1 MKNIRLL
8 VSTLVIGAAMSVFG
22 GMPINPKLPM
32 SFGVNSKGGNRF
44 VGEFKDIQ
52 LSFGGKTY
60 HAGPAKVGERVKPFP
75 TVADAEKGMRFTCRF
90 VTKNAAV
97 AQRLLDNVTPGKG
110 DGFLVDVYQGRFRA
124 VIGGVCSWSHPTQIQ
139 TGRETLV
146 EINVSA
152 DDVVTM
158 SVDGDKR
165 KVPGPWGVPNWQSVK
180 RVENKAPHPDA
191 TWKIRFREPGEWSL
205 KGWQRRS
212 LSFGNGYFGV
222 SEFGGTD
229 VERLQLTEPTF
240 HTQQRHA
247 RNGYKQ
253 GNLTDAADLFV
264 EFGHKDATD
273 YVREMDLE
281 DALVT
286 VKYKVDGVDYA
297 REYFTS
303 YPDKVGAMR
312 FTASKKGALSF
323 TLRAAVPFL
332 DAPPPMDRTGMI
344 ESRKV
349 ESRNSGCRMS
359 NVECQSG
366 EITLSAKSGAYG
378 VKLAG
383 RFKVLTDGTV
393 ERRDGGA
400 LAVANATEATVIYT
414 LATNYRFVPEMF
426 EASKGQG
433 SDRDYDRTPYFGPDP
448 SPEAERR
455 IADASALGYAALK
468 KRHLADFR
476 SLVGRSSIDV
486 DFDAADMALT
496 TPELRALGG
505 NSVYLQALY
514 WRLGKFLLASSSRP
528 GTLPGSLQGCWAGP
542 VLTTAWGSGF
552 WHNINVQMDY
562 WGAFS
567 CNMAECME
575 AYAGYN
581 AAFRPT
587 TRNAALDYIKRV
599 NPAGLKEPITDDFWS
614 VGTAAWPYQASGA
627 PGGHSGPGTGGFTTA
642 LYIDW
647 YDFTQDREVLEKQCW
662 PVLRG
667 MADFLTRCVVEKDGL
682 YLSKFSA
689 SPEQR
694 SRKSGGYY
702 QTVGC
707 AFDQQMILL
716 NNAAFVRFAKLLG
729 REDDPVVKRCKEQ
742 LAKYDPV
749 QVGESGQ
756 IKEYREERFYGDF
769 VREKHHRH
777 ISHLVGL
784 YPGAIMNRTTPDWLK
799 AASRTLDLR
808 GEVTEAWA
816 LLHRMCCRARTGE
829 GDAAVRLFGNLMEVK
844 TADTLWS
851 IAHGVHIIDA
861 NYAGAAAFAELVLQ
875 SHELDEK
882 GNFVIDLLP
891 ALPSSWAKHGSFRGL
906 CARGG
911 WEVDCEWRD
920 GKPVKVALR
929 PGPHA
934 GTRPLVRFGGKPLD
948 STLNASVV
956 FDTAK

>member
-1 MKNIRLL
+1 MKDMKTIHFFVL
-8 VSTLVIGAAMSVFG
+8 VVGAALSTFG
-22 GMPINPKLPM
+22 GAPVNPKLPM
-32 SFGVNSKGGNRF
+32 SFGVDSKGHNRF
-44 VGEFKDIQ
+44 VGEFKEIE

-60 HAGPAKVGERVKPFP
+60 HSGPAKACDRIAPFP
-75 TVADAEKGMRFTCRF
+75 SVKDAEKGMRFKCRF
-90 VTKNAAV
+90 VTKDAAKS
-97 AQRLLDNVTPGKG
+97 QRLLDNVTPGRG
-110 DGFLVDVYQGRFRA
+110 DGFLIDVYQGKFRA
-124 VIGGVCSWSHPTQIQ
+124 VIGDICHWSHPTPIQ
-139 TGRETLV
+139 SGRETVV

-152 DDVVTM
+152 SNEVTM
-158 SVDGDKR
+158 SVDGDTR
-165 KVPGPWGVPNWQSVK
+165 KVPSGNGFVPKWQSVK
-180 RVENKAPHPDA
+180 RVENRAPHPDA
-191 TWKIRFREPGEWSL
+191 TWKIRFAEPGEWNL
-205 KGWQRRS
+205 RGWQRRS
-212 LSFGNGYFGV
+212 LSFGNGYFGA
-222 SEFGGTD
+222 SEFGGVD
-229 VERLQLTEPTF
+229 VERLQLTDPTF
-240 HTQQRHA
+240 HTQQIHR
-247 RNGYKQ
+247 RSKRKQ

-273 YVREMDLE
+273 YLREMDFE

-286 VKYKVDGVDYA
+286 VKYKAGGVDYT
-297 REYFTS
+297 REMFVS
-303 YPDKVGAMR
+303 YPDKVGAIR
-312 FTASKKGALSF
+312 VTASEKGALSF
-323 TLRAAVPFL
+323 TLRAQVPFL
-332 DAPPPMDRTGMI
+332 DAKPPMDRTGKVGG
-344 ESRKV
+344 SRSV
-349 ESRNSGCRMS
+349 ATA
-359 NVECQSG
+359 G

-383 RFKVLTDGTV
+383 RFKVISDGEVTAQS
-393 ERRDGGA
+393 DGSLKVDGA
-400 LAVANATEATVIYT
+400 TGATVIYT

-433 SDRDYDRTPYFGPDP
+433 SDAQHDRTPYFGPDP
-448 SPEAERR
+448 SAEADRR
-455 IADASALGYAALK
+455 IAAAAALGYDELK

-476 SLVGRSSIDV
+476 GLVGRSSIDV
-486 DFDAADMALT
+486 DFDAADMKLT

-528 GTLPGSLQGCWAGP
+528 GTLPRSLQGCWAGP
-542 VLTTAWGSGF
+542 VLTTTWGSGF

-575 AYAGYN
+575 AYAAFN

-587 TRNAALDYIKRV
+587 TKGAALGYIGRV
-599 NPAGLKEPITDDFWS
+599 NPDGLKEPVTDDLWS
-614 VGTAAWPYQASGA
+614 VGTASWPYQVSGA

-647 YDFTQDREVLEKQCW
+647 YDFTQSREVLEKQCW

-667 MADFLTRCVVEKDGL
+667 MADFLTRCVVETNGL

-689 SPEQR
+689 SPEQF
-694 SRKSGGYY
+694 SRGGGYY
-702 QTVGC
+702 HTVGC

-716 NNAAFVRFAKLLG
+716 NNAAFVQCAKLLG
-729 REDDPVVKRCKEQ
+729 REDDPVVRRCKEQ

-756 IKEYREERFYGDF
+756 IKEFREERFYGDF

-784 YPGAIMNRTTPDWLK
+784 YPGAIINRTTPQWLK

-816 LLHRMCCRARTGE
+816 LVHRMCCRARTGE

-861 NYAGAAAFAELVLQ
+861 NYAGAAAFAELLLQ
-875 SHELDEK
+875 SHEKDEK

-920 GKPVKVALR
+920 GKPVKVDLR
-929 PGPHA
+929 PGPNA
-934 GTRPLVRFGGKPLD
+934 GPKPSVRFRGG
-948 STLNASVV
+948 
-956 FDTAK
+956 FDEKRR

>member
-1 MKNIRLL
+1 MKT
-8 VSTLVIGAAMSVFG
+8 TLVTAVAFAASVAFG

-32 SFGVNSKGGNRF
+32 SFGVNSKGGNCF

-60 HAGPAKVGERVKPFP
+60 HAGPAKSGDRVKPFP
-75 TVADAEKGMRFTCRF
+75 TESDAKKGMRFACRF
-90 VTKNAAV
+90 VTKNAAA

-110 DGFLVDVYQGRFRA
+110 DGFLIDIYRGRFRA
-124 VIGGVCSWSHPTQIQ
+124 VIGGVCSWSHPVKIQ

-146 EINVSA
+146 EVVVSA

-158 SVDGDKR
+158 SVDGDAR
-165 KVPGPWGVPNWQSVK
+165 KVVHDDYVPNWQSVK
-180 RVENKAPHPDA
+180 RVENAAPHPDA
-191 TWKIRFREPGEWSL
+191 TWKIRFREPAVWNL

-240 HTQQRHA
+240 HTQQKHPSSRWV
-247 RNGYKQ
+247 Q

-286 VKYKVDGVDYA
+286 VKYTAGGIDYT
-297 REYFTS
+297 REMFAS

-323 TLRAAVPFL
+323 VVRAQVPFL
-332 DAPPPMDRTGMI
+332 DAPPPTHRTG
-344 ESRKV
+344 KV
-349 ESRNSGCRMS
+349 EAAGN
-359 NVECQSG
+359 
-366 EITLSAKSGAYG
+366 EIALAAKSGAYG

-383 RFKVLTDGTV
+383 RFKVLTDGAVTAQADGSLKV
-393 ERRDGGA
+393 EG
-400 LAVANATEATVIYT
+400 ATEATVVYT

-433 SDRDYDRTPYFGPDP
+433 SDKNYDRSPYLGPDP
-448 SPEAERR
+448 AAEADRR
-455 IADASALGYAALK
+455 VAAASNLGYDELK

-486 DFDAADMALT
+486 DFDSADMSLT

-505 NSVYLQALY
+505 NSIYLQLLY

-575 AYAGYN
+575 AYAAFN

-587 TRNAALDYIKRV
+587 TRAAAEGYLRRV
-599 NPAGLKEPITDDFWS
+599 NPEGLKVPLTDDFWS
-614 VGTAAWPYQASGA
+614 VGTAAWPYQVSGA

-647 YDFTQDREVLEKQCW
+647 YDFTQNRNVLEKECW

-667 MADFLTRCVVEKDGL
+667 MADFLTRCVVETNGL

-694 SRKSGGYY
+694 SRNGGGYY
-702 QTVGC
+702 KTVGC

-756 IKEYREERFYGDF
+756 IKEFREERFYGDF
-769 VREKHHRH
+769 VRERHHRH

-784 YPGAIMNRTTPDWLK
+784 YPGAIINRTTPEWLK

-808 GEVTEAWA
+808 GEMTTAWA
-816 LLHRMCCRARTGE
+816 LVHRACCRARTGE
-829 GDAAVRLFGNLMEVK
+829 GDAAVRLFGNLMEAK

-861 NYAGAAAFAELVLQ
+861 NYAGAALFAELVLQ

-906 CARGG
+906 CVRGG

-920 GKPVKVALR
+920 GKPVKVNLR
-929 PGPHA
+929 PGSHA
-934 GTRPLVRFGGKPLD
+934 GPKPTVRCK
-948 STLNASVV
+948 
-956 FDTAK
+956 

>member
-1 MKNIRLL
+1 MKL
-8 VSTLVIGAAMSVFG
+8 VKLRFVFTATFAAAAAFGA
-22 GMPINPKLPM
+22 MPVNPKLPM
-32 SFGVNSKGGNRF
+32 SFGVDSKGRNRF
-44 VGEFKDIQ
+44 EGEFKDIE

-60 HAGPAKVGERVKPFP
+60 HSGPAKACDRVEKFP
-75 TVADAEKGMRFTCRF
+75 STKDANGAFRFKCRF
-90 VTKNAAV
+90 VTKDASKS
-97 AQRLLDNVTPGKG
+97 QRLLDNVTPGKG
-110 DGFLVDVYQGRFRA
+110 DGFLIDVYKSRFRA
-124 VIGGVCSWSHPTQIQ
+124 AINGVCYWSHPVPIR
-139 TGRETLV
+139 TGRETVV

-152 DDVVTM
+152 DSEVTM
-158 SVDGDKR
+158 SVDGDTR
-165 KVPGPWGVPNWQSVK
+165 KVSYYDYVPKWQSVK

-191 TWKIRFREPGEWSL
+191 TWKIRFREPAKWNL

-222 SEFGGTD
+222 SEFGGVD

-240 HTQQRHA
+240 HTQQKHPSSRWV
-247 RNGYKQ
+247 Q

-264 EFGHKDATD
+264 EFGHKDAKD
-273 YVREMDLE
+273 YLREMDLE
-281 DALVT
+281 DALVM
-286 VKYKVDGVDYA
+286 VRYKADGIDYT
-297 REYFTS
+297 REMFAS

-323 TLRAAVPFL
+323 TLRAQVPFL
-332 DAPPPMDRTGMI
+332 DAPPPTHRTG
-344 ESRKV
+344 
-349 ESRNSGCRMS
+349 
-359 NVECQSG
+359 NVAAEG
-366 EITLSAKSGAYG
+366 NEIALSAKSGAYG

-383 RFKVLTDGTV
+383 RFRVFSDGTV
-393 ERRDGGA
+393 TAQADGS
-400 LAVANATEATVIYT
+400 LKVADATEATVVYT

-433 SDRDYDRTPYFGPDP
+433 SDKNRDRTKHFGPDP
-448 SPEAERR
+448 AAEAERR
-455 IADASALGYAALK
+455 VAAACALGYDELK

-476 SLVGRSSIDV
+476 GLVGRSSIDV
-486 DFDAADMALT
+486 DFDAADMALA
-496 TPELRALGG
+496 TPELRAFGG

-528 GTLPGSLQGCWAGP
+528 GTLPGSLQGCWSGP

-575 AYAGYN
+575 AYAAYN

-587 TRNAALDYIKRV
+587 TKTAALNYIKRV
-599 NPAGLKEPITDDFWS
+599 NPSGLKLPVTGDIWS
-614 VGTAAWPYQASGA
+614 VGTAAWPYQVSGA

-647 YDFTQDREVLEKQCW
+647 YDFTQNREVLEKQCW

-667 MADFLTRCVVEKDGL
+667 MADFLTRCVVETNGL
-682 YLSKFSA
+682 YLSAFSA
-689 SPEQR
+689 SPEQQ
-694 SRKSGGYY
+694 SKKGGYY
-702 QTVGC
+702 HTVGC

-729 REDDPVVKRCKEQ
+729 REDDPVVKRCREQ

-756 IKEYREERFYGDF
+756 IKEFREERFYGDF
-769 VREKHHRH
+769 VRDKHHRH
-777 ISHLVGL
+777 ISHLVGV
-784 YPGAIMNRTTPDWLK
+784 YPGAIINRATPDWLK

-808 GEVTEAWA
+808 GEITTAWA
-816 LLHRMCCRARTGE
+816 LVHRACCRTRTGE
-829 GDAAVRLFGNLMEVK
+829 GDAALRLFGNLMEAK

-851 IAHGVHIIDA
+851 IAHGIHIIDA
-861 NYAGAAAFAELVLQ
+861 NYAGAALFAELLLQ
-875 SHELDEK
+875 SHETDAN
-882 GNFVIDLLP
+882 GNFIIDLLP

-920 GKPVKVALR
+920 GKPVKVGLR
-929 PGPHA
+929 PGPNA
-934 GTRPLVRFGGKPLD
+934 GPKPLVRFKGAEFAVR
-948 STLNASVV
+948 N
-956 FDTAK
+956 

>member
-1 MKNIRLL
+1 MKNIAFLKAQKVKSFYSSLIRRTGLDATIL
-8 VSTLVIGAAMSVFG
+8 CVATALAAVAAFG
-22 GMPINPKLPM
+22 GVPVNPKLPM
-32 SFGVNSKGGNRF
+32 SFGVDSKGGNRF
-44 VGEFKDIQ
+44 DGEFRDIE

-60 HAGPAKVGERVKPFP
+60 HTGPAKAGDTVAPFP
-75 TVADAEKGMRFTCRF
+75 SADDAAKGMRFKCRF
-90 VTKNAAV
+90 VTKDAANS
-97 AQRLLDNVTPGKG
+97 QRLLDNEIPGHRA
-110 DGFLVDVYQGRFRA
+110 GFLIDVYRGQLRA
-124 VIGGVCSWSHPTQIQ
+124 VIGDTCAWSHPTPIQ
-139 TGRETLV
+139 SGRETVV
-146 EINVSA
+146 ELEMSA
-152 DDVVTM
+152 TDEVTM
-158 SVDGDKR
+158 SVDGDRR
-165 KVPGPWGVPNWQSVK
+165 KAVLGPSAPSWQSVK

-191 TWKIRFREPGEWSL
+191 EWKIRFRDPAEWS
-205 KGWQRRS
+205 KRGWQRRS
-212 LSFGNGYFGV
+212 LSFGNGYFGA
-222 SEFGGTD
+222 SEFGGID

-240 HTQQRHA
+240 HTQMIHVHNKRK
-247 RNGYKQ
+247 Y

-273 YVREMDLE
+273 YLREMDLE

-286 VKYKVDGVDYA
+286 LKYKAGGVGYE
-297 REYFTS
+297 REHFIS
-303 YPDKVGAMR
+303 YPDKVGVMR
-312 FTASKKGALSF
+312 LMASQKGALSF
-323 TLRAAVPFL
+323 TLRAQVPFL
-332 DAPPPMDRTGMI
+332 DAKPTMDRTG
-344 ESRKV
+344 EV
-349 ESRNSGCRMS
+349 TAAED
-359 NVECQSG
+359 
-366 EITLSAKSGAYG
+366 EIKLSAKGGAYG

-383 RFKVLTDGTV
+383 RFKVVCDGKTTAQNDGSLKV
-393 ERRDGGA
+393 ED
-400 LAVANATEATVIYT
+400 ATGATVIYT

-426 EASKGQG
+426 EASAGQW
-433 SDRDYDRTPYFGPDP
+433 SDKDYDRTPYFGPDP
-448 SPEAERR
+448 ASEADRR
-455 IADASALGYAALK
+455 IAAASALGYDELK

-486 DFDAADMALT
+486 DFDEADMKLT

-528 GTLPGSLQGCWAGP
+528 GTLPGSLQGCWSGP
-542 VLTTAWGSGF
+542 VLETIWGSGF

-575 AYAGYN
+575 AYAAFN

-587 TRNAALDYIKRV
+587 TKDVALGYIGRV
-599 NPAGLKEPITDDFWS
+599 NPAGLKEPVTDDLWS
-614 VGTAAWPYQASGA
+614 VGTATWPYQVSGA
-627 PGGHSGPGTGGFTTA
+627 PSAHSGPGTGGFTTA

-647 YDFTQDREVLEKQCW
+647 YDFTQNREVLEKQCW

-667 MADFLTRCVVEKDGL
+667 MADFLTRCVVETNGL
-682 YLSKFSA
+682 YLSAFSA
-689 SPEQR
+689 SPEQF
-694 SRKSGGYY
+694 SRGGGYY
-702 QTVGC
+702 HTVGC

-729 REDDPVVKRCKEQ
+729 REDDPVVRRCKEQ

-756 IKEYREERFYGDF
+756 IKEFREERFYGDF
-769 VREKHHRH
+769 VKEKYHRH

-784 YPGAIMNRTTPDWLK
+784 YPGAIINRATPDWIR

-816 LLHRMCCRARTGE
+816 LVHRMCCRARTGE
-829 GDAAVRLFGNLMEVK
+829 GDAALRLFGNLMEVK

-861 NYAGAAAFAELVLQ
+861 NYAGVAAFAELLLQ
-875 SHELDEK
+875 SHEKDGN
-882 GNFVIDLLP
+882 GNFIIDLLP

-920 GKPVKVALR
+920 GKPVKVDLR
-929 PGPHA
+929 PGPNA
-934 GTRPLVRFGGKPLD
+934 GPKPSVRFGGIPMAL
-948 STLNASVV
+948 
-956 FDTAK
+956 

>member
-1 MKNIRLL
+1 MKKLMVL
-8 VSTLVIGAAMSVFG
+8 MVGVCTAFSAMCGV
-22 GMPINPKLPM
+22 PVNPKLPM
-32 SFGVNSKGGNRF
+32 SFGVDSKGHNRF
-44 VGEFKDIQ
+44 VGEFRDIE

-60 HAGPAKVGERVKPFP
+60 HSGPAKACDRIVPFP
-75 TVADAEKGMRFTCRF
+75 SAKDAEKGMRFKCRF
-90 VTKNAAV
+90 VTKDAAKP
-97 AQRLLDNVTPGKG
+97 QRLLDNVTPGKG
-110 DGFLVDVYQGRFRA
+110 DGFLIDVYQGRFRA
-124 VIGGVCSWSHPTQIQ
+124 VIGGICSWSHPVQIQ
-139 TGRETLV
+139 SGRETVV
-146 EINVSA
+146 EISISA
-152 DDVVTM
+152 SDEVTM
-158 SVDGDKR
+158 SVDGDTR
-165 KVPGPWGVPNWQSVK
+165 KVPSGNGFVPTWQSVK

-191 TWKIRFREPGEWSL
+191 QWKIRFREPGEWSL

-222 SEFGGTD
+222 SEFGGVD

-240 HTQQRHA
+240 HTQQKHPRIG
-247 RNGYKQ
+247 RVQ
-253 GNLTDAADLFV
+253 GNLTDSVDLFV
-264 EFGHKDATD
+264 EFGHKDASD

-286 VKYKVDGVDYA
+286 VKYKAGGVDYT
-297 REYFTS
+297 REMFAS

-323 TLRAAVPFL
+323 TLRAVVPYL
-332 DAPPPMDRTGMI
+332 DAKPPMDRTGEVVASTGKMPVVPVVQFGDV
-344 ESRKV
+344 R
-349 ESRNSGCRMS
+349 
-359 NVECQSG
+359 
-366 EITLSAKSGAYG
+366 LSEKSGAYG

-383 RFKVLTDGTV
+383 RFKVITDGKVTAQD
-393 ERRDGGA
+393 DGSLKIEG
-400 LAVANATEATVIYT
+400 ATEATAIYT
-414 LATNYRFVPEMF
+414 LCTNYRFVPEMF
-426 EASKGQG
+426 EASQGQG
-433 SDRDYDRTPYFGPDP
+433 SDKAYDRTPYFGPDP
-448 SPEAERR
+448 APEAERR
-455 IADASALGYAALK
+455 VAEASALGYDSLK

-476 SLVGRSSIDV
+476 GLVGRSSIDI
-486 DFDAADMALT
+486 DFDAADMKLT

-575 AYAGYN
+575 AYAAFN

-587 TRNAALDYIKRV
+587 TRAAAEGYLRKV
-599 NPAGLKEPITDDFWS
+599 NPEGLSTPITDDLWS
-614 VGTAAWPYQASGA
+614 VGTASWPYQVSGS

-647 YDFTQDREVLEKQCW
+647 YDFTQDRAILEKQCW
-662 PVLRG
+662 PVIRG
-667 MADFLTRCVVEKDGL
+667 MADFLTRCVVETNGL

-694 SRKSGGYY
+694 RKSGGGYY
-702 QTVGC
+702 NTTGC
-707 AFDQQMILL
+707 AFDQQMIQL
-716 NNAAFVRFAKLLG
+716 NNAALVRYAKILG
-729 REDDPVVKRCKEQ
+729 REDDPVVKRCAAQ
-742 LAKYDPV
+742 LEKYDPV

-756 IKEYREERFYGDF
+756 IKEFREERFYGDF

-784 YPGAIMNRTTPDWLK
+784 YPGAIINHTTPEWLK

-816 LLHRMCCRARTGE
+816 LVHRMCCRARTGE

-861 NYAGAAAFAELVLQ
+861 NYAGAAAFSELLLQ

-891 ALPSSWAKHGSFRGL
+891 ALPSAWAKHGSFRGL

-911 WEVDCEWRD
+911 WEVDCEWCD
-920 GKPVKVALR
+920 GKPVKVNLR

-934 GTRPLVRFGGKPLD
+934 GPRPLVRFDGKPLD
-948 STLNASVV
+948 PALNVSY
-956 FDTAK
+956 

>member
-1 MKNIRLL
+1 MRKSIAIIA
-8 VSTLVIGAAMSVFG
+8 VSAAVVAAFG
-22 GMPINPKLPM
+22 GAPVNPKLPM
-32 SFGVNSKGGNRF
+32 SFGVDSKGYNRF
-44 VGEFKDIQ
+44 VGEFKDIE

-60 HAGPAKVGERVKPFP
+60 HSGPAKAGDRIAPFP
-75 TVADAEKGMRFTCRF
+75 SKKDADSGMHFKCRF
-90 VTKNAAV
+90 VTKDAAKS
-97 AQRLLDNVTPGKG
+97 QRLLDNVTPGRG
-110 DGFLVDVYQGRFRA
+110 DGFLIDVYQGKLRA
-124 VIGGVCSWSHPTQIQ
+124 AIGGICSWSHPVQIQ
-139 TGRETLV
+139 SGRETVV
-146 EINVSA
+146 EINISA
-152 DDVVTM
+152 SDEVTM
-158 SVDGDKR
+158 LVDGDKR
-165 KVPGPWGVPNWQSVK
+165 KVPSGGGFVPKWQSVK

-191 TWKIRFREPGEWSL
+191 QWKIRFAEPGEWS
-205 KGWQRRS
+205 KRGWQRRS

-222 SEFGGTD
+222 SEFGGVD

-240 HTQQRHA
+240 HTQQLHSRTK
-247 RNGYKQ
+247 RPQ
-253 GNLTDAADLFV
+253 GNLTDAADIFV
-264 EFGHKDATD
+264 EFGHKDATG
-273 YVREMDLE
+273 YLREMDLD

-286 VKYKVDGVDYA
+286 VKYKTGGVDYT
-297 REYFTS
+297 REMFTS
-303 YPDKVGAMR
+303 YPDRVGAMR

-323 TLRAAVPFL
+323 VVRAQVPFL
-332 DAPPPMDRTGMI
+332 DAKPPMDRTG
-344 ESRKV
+344 EV
-349 ESRNSGCRMS
+349 TAAAD
-359 NVECQSG
+359 
-366 EITLSAKSGAYG
+366 EIRLSAKSGAYG

-383 RFKVLTDGTV
+383 RFKVISDGVMMTQDGSLKV
-393 ERRDGGA
+393 EG
-400 LAVANATEATVIYT
+400 ATEATVIYT

-433 SDRDYDRTPYFGPDP
+433 SDKDYDRTPYFGPDP
-448 SPEAERR
+448 SAEADRR
-455 IADASALGYAALK
+455 IAAASALGYAELK

-476 SLVGRSSIDV
+476 GLVGRSSIDV
-486 DFDAADMALT
+486 DFDEADMKLT

-542 VLTTAWGSGF
+542 VLETAWGSGF

-575 AYAGYN
+575 AYAAFN

-587 TRNAALDYIKRV
+587 TNGAALRYIDSV
-599 NPAGLKEPITDDFWS
+599 NSAGLKEPITEDLWS
-614 VGTAAWPYQASGA
+614 VGTASWPYQVSGA

-667 MADFLTRCVVEKDGL
+667 MADFLTRCVVETNGL

-689 SPEQR
+689 SPEQTR
-694 SRKSGGYY
+694 RNGGGYY

-716 NNAAFVRFAKLLG
+716 NNAAFVQCAKLLG
-729 REDDPVVKRCKEQ
+729 REDDPVVRRCKEQ

-784 YPGAIMNRTTPDWLK
+784 YPGAIINHATPEWLK

-808 GEVTEAWA
+808 GEVTEAWS
-816 LLHRMCCRARTGE
+816 LVHRMCCRARTGE
-829 GDAAVRLFGNLMEVK
+829 GDAAVRLFGNMMEVK

-861 NYAGAAAFAELVLQ
+861 NYAGAAAFAELLLQ
-875 SHELDEK
+875 SHEKDEK

-920 GKPVKVALR
+920 GKPVNVNLR

-934 GTRPLVRFGGKPLD
+934 GPKPCVRFNGQPFVKSL
-948 STLNASVV
+948 
-956 FDTAK
+956 

>member
-1 MKNIRLL
+1 
-8 VSTLVIGAAMSVFG
+8 MSATRRAFALWCIVATSVAFG

-44 VGEFKDIQ
+44 AGEFKNIG

-75 TVADAEKGMRFTCRF
+75 AVADAEKGMRFTCRF

-97 AQRLLDNVTPGKG
+97 AQRLLDNVTPGRG

-124 VIGGVCSWSHPTQIQ
+124 VIGGICSWSHPVPIQ

-152 DDVVTM
+152 DDSVTM
-158 SVDGDKR
+158 SVDGDTR
-165 KVPGPWGVPNWQSVK
+165 KVPSGGGFVPTWQSVN

-191 TWKIRFREPGEWSL
+191 MWKIRFREPGEWSL
-205 KGWQRRS
+205 KGWQSRS

-222 SEFGGTD
+222 SEFGGVD

-247 RNGYKQ
+247 RSGYKQ

-264 EFGHKDATD
+264 EFGHKDAAD

-281 DALVT
+281 DARVT
-286 VKYKVDGVDYA
+286 VKYKAGGVDYA
-297 REYFTS
+297 REYFAS

-312 FTASKKGALSF
+312 LTASKKGALSF
-323 TLRAAVPFL
+323 TLRAQVPFL
-332 DAPPPMDRTGMI
+332 DAKPPMDRTG
-344 ESRKV
+344 KV
-349 ESRNSGCRMS
+349 EATGN
-359 NVECQSG
+359 
-366 EITLSAKSGAYG
+366 EIALSAKSGAYG

-433 SDRDYDRTPYFGPDP
+433 SESDKDYDRTPHFGPDP
-448 SPEAERR
+448 STEAERR
-455 IADASALGYAALK
+455 VAAASALGYAALK

-476 SLVGRSSIDV
+476 GLVGRSSIDV
-486 DFDAADMALT
+486 EFDAADMELS
-496 TPELRALGG
+496 TPELRKIAG
-505 NSVYLQALY
+505 NSVYLQLLY
-514 WRLGKFLLASSSRP
+514 WRFGKFLLASSSRP

-542 VLTTAWGSGF
+542 VRMTAWGSGF

-575 AYAGYN
+575 AYAAFN

-587 TRNAALDYIKRV
+587 TRAAAEGYLRRV
-599 NPAGLKEPITDDFWS
+599 NPEGLKVPLTDDFWS
-614 VGTAAWPYQASGA
+614 VGTAAWPYQVSGA

-647 YDFTQDREVLEKQCW
+647 YDFTQNRDVLEKQCW

-667 MADFLTRCVVEKDGL
+667 MADFLTRCVVETNGL

-694 SRKSGGYY
+694 SRNGGGYY
-702 QTVGC
+702 KTVGC

-729 REDDPVVKRCKEQ
+729 REDDPVMMRCKEQ

-769 VREKHHRH
+769 VCKKHHRH

-851 IAHGVHIIDA
+851 VAHGVHIIDA

-891 ALPSSWAKHGSFRGL
+891 ALPSSWTKHGSFRGL

-929 PGPHA
+929 PGPGA
-934 GTRPLVRFGGKPLD
+934 GPKPLVRFMGKRFD
-948 STLNASVV
+948 S
-956 FDTAK
+956 

>member
-8 VSTLVIGAAMSVFG
+8 VSTLVIGVAMSACG
-22 GMPINPKLPM
+22 GMPVNSKLPM
-32 SFGVNSKGGNRF
+32 SFGVDSTGRNRF

-60 HAGPAKVGERVKPFP
+60 HSGPAKTGDLVKPFP
-75 TVADAEKGMRFTCRF
+75 SAKDAAKGMRFKCRF
-90 VTKNAAV
+90 VTKDAAKS
-97 AQRLLDNVTPGKG
+97 QRLLDNVTPGKG
-110 DGFLVDVYQGRFRA
+110 DGFLIDIYKGRFRA
-124 VIGGVCSWSHPTQIQ
+124 AIGGVCYWSHPVPIR
-139 TGRETLV
+139 TGRETTV
-146 EINVSA
+146 EVVVSA
-152 DDVVTM
+152 DDEVTV
-158 SVDGDKR
+158 SVDGDAR
-165 KVPGPWGVPNWQSVK
+165 KVVHDDYVPNWQSVK
-180 RVENKAPHPDA
+180 RVENAAPHPDA
-191 TWKIRFREPGEWSL
+191 TWKIRFREPAAWSL

-240 HTQQRHA
+240 HTQQKHPSSRWV
-247 RNGYKQ
+247 Q
-253 GNLTDAADLFV
+253 GNLTDSADLFV
-264 EFGHKDATD
+264 EFGHKDATG

-281 DALVT
+281 DGLVT
-286 VKYKVDGVDYA
+286 VKYKADGVDYA

-323 TLRAAVPFL
+323 TLRAQVPFL
-332 DAPPPMDRTGMI
+332 DAPPPTHRTG
-344 ESRKV
+344 
-349 ESRNSGCRMS
+349 
-359 NVECQSG
+359 NVAAAG
-366 EITLSAKSGAYG
+366 NEIALAAKSGAYG

-383 RFKVLTDGTV
+383 RFRVLSDGAVTAQADGSLKVEG
-393 ERRDGGA
+393 
-400 LAVANATEATVIYT
+400 ATEATVVYT

-433 SDRDYDRTPYFGPDP
+433 SDKNYDRSPYLGPDP
-448 SPEAERR
+448 AAEADRR
-455 IADASALGYAALK
+455 VAAACALGYDALK

-476 SLVGRSSIDV
+476 GLVGRSSIDV

-528 GTLPGSLQGCWAGP
+528 GTLPGSLQGCWSGP

-575 AYAGYN
+575 AYAAYN
-581 AAFRPT
+581 AAFRST
-587 TRNAALDYIKRV
+587 TRTAARNYIRRV
-599 NPAGLKEPITDDFWS
+599 NPAGLKEPFTDDLWS
-614 VGTAAWPYQASGA
+614 VGTAAWPYQVSGA

-647 YDFTQDREVLEKQCW
+647 YDFTQNRNVLEKECW

-667 MADFLTRCVVEKDGL
+667 MADFLTRCVVETNGL
-682 YLSKFSA
+682 YLSAFSA
-689 SPEQR
+689 SPEQQ
-694 SRKSGGYY
+694 SRKGGYY
-702 QTVGC
+702 RTVGC

-756 IKEYREERFYGDF
+756 IKEFREERFYGDF

-777 ISHLVGL
+777 ISHLVGV
-784 YPGAIMNRTTPDWLK
+784 YPGAIINRTTPDWLK

-808 GEVTEAWA
+808 GEMTTAWA
-816 LLHRMCCRARTGE
+816 LVHRACCRTRTGE
-829 GDAAVRLFGNLMEVK
+829 GDAAVRLFGNLMEAK

-861 NYAGAAAFAELVLQ
+861 NYAGAALFAELVLQ

-891 ALPSSWAKHGSFRGL
+891 ALPSAWAKHGSFRGL

-911 WEVDCEWRD
+911 WEVDCGWRD
-920 GKPVKVALR
+920 GKPVKVNLH
-929 PGPHA
+929 PGPNA
-934 GTRPLVRFGGKPLD
+934 VGPCPLVRFGGKPLD
-948 STLNASVV
+948 STLNVAH
-956 FDTAK
+956 